1 MTHRERWLVALL
13 LLGYVA
19 TGIFYALDNPLYLK
33 PDEYY
38 HFVFV
43 QHLLDGKGLPSVD
56 TSRVGVGNHSPV
68 EAEGHQPPLYYAAV
82 AAIATT
88 LGLQEHLV
96 PANNPHFLSTQQGNR
111 HVWTPLYAKLS
122 QVPIF
127 VSGRLLSLLCGVIA
141 LIFIYRLARRY
152 LSSQV
157 ALLSVALIGLNPQF
171 LFIATSFSNDMASVM
186 TIHIGLWMIVVVSQE
201 RLTWRW
207 SALLGVVI
215 ALATLTK
222 IGGMG
227 LFAPLGVVALWQ
239 AWKDRHLRTLLYAA
253 LAFLVWLALCSWW
266 LWRNWLLYH
275 DPLTTTLLPV
285 LLGARTDPFMGEG
298 LLSYLT
304 FVWKAYWLDF
314 SPGGIL
320 FAEVGVYWVIA
331 VVCLVGLTG
340 SVWVVVRKASLR
352 PLFWLLWGWFALVF
366 VSLLRLTSG
375 TAVFMGGGR
384 LLFPATASVGITL
397 AVGLYA
403 VGVRRWLLPGLIA
416 VCWACALIAP
426 FRYLHTTYPR
436 PQLVESLSTE
446 PAFPVHARF
455 EGDSFELIGYD
466 LKQVKLAPG
475 EAKNGAKSAVDIT
488 YYWQAINGSQQNFSL
503 FVQWL
508 DPQQLK
514 PISQI
519 DTYPGYGT
527 FPTSAWQPGS
537 IFVDTVR
544 LYAPEETK
552 ITDGILLTGLY
563 DLSTMRRLVVV
574 RSAQS
579 QTERDAICLATV
591 GKFDIPDQFASWRC
605 PTLKSK

>member
-1 MTHRERWLVALL
+1 MIYRKRWFVALL
-13 LLGYVA
+13 LLGYIA
-19 TGIFYALDNPLYLK
+19 TGIFYALDNPLFLK

-38 HFVFV
+38 HYVFV

-56 TSRVGVGNHSPV
+56 TSRVGVGNHSPI

-82 AAIATT
+82 AAVAAVV
-88 LGLQEHLV
+88 GLHEQLV
-96 PANNPHFLSTQQGNR
+96 PASNPHFLSTQQGNR
-111 HVWTPLYAKLS
+111 HVWTPLYARLS

-127 VSGRLLSLLCGVIA
+127 VSGRLLSLLCSVIA
-141 LIFIYRLARRY
+141 LLFIYRLARRY
-152 LSSQV
+152 LSPQV

-186 TIHIGLWMIVVVSQE
+186 TIHIGLWMIAVASQS
-201 RLTWRW
+201 RLRLRW

-239 AWKDRHLRTLLYAA
+239 AWKDRQLRPLLHAA
-253 LAFLVWLALCSWW
+253 VAFVVWLALCSWW

-275 DPLTTTLLPV
+275 DPLTTTLLPI
-285 LLGARTDPFMGEG
+285 LLGVREEPFTGEV
-298 LLSYLT
+298 LRSYLT

-320 FAEVGVYWVIA
+320 FAEDTVYWVIGA
-331 VVCLVGLTG
+331 VCLVGLLG
-340 SVWVVVRKASLR
+340 AVWAVVRKASLR
-352 PLFWLLWGWFALVF
+352 PIFWLLWGWFALVF
-366 VSLLRLTSG
+366 VSLLHLTSG

-384 LLFPATASVGITL
+384 LLFPAAASVGITL
-397 AVGLYA
+397 AVGLYE
-403 VGVRRWLLPGLIA
+403 VGVRRWLLPSLITL
-416 VCWACALIAP
+416 CWACALIAP
-426 FRYLHTTYPR
+426 FRYLHPTYPR
-436 PQLVESLSTE
+436 PQVVDSLPTS

-466 LKQVKLAPG
+466 LKQVNLARG
-475 EAKNGAKSAVDIT
+475 EAKNGANSAVDIT
-488 YYWQAINGSQQNFSL
+488 YYWQTINGSQQNFSL

-508 DPQQLK
+508 DPQQMK
-514 PISQI
+514 PASQI
-519 DTYPGYGT
+519 DTYPAYGA

-537 IFVDTVR
+537 IFVDRVR
-544 LYAPEETK
+544 LYAPEDAT

-563 DLSTMRRLVVV
+563 DLSTMHRLVVT
-574 RSAQS
+574 RSDQS
-579 QTERDAICLATV
+579 QTERDAICLAKV
-591 GKFDIPDQFASWRC
+591 GEFATPDQFASWGC
-605 PTLKSK
+605 PALP